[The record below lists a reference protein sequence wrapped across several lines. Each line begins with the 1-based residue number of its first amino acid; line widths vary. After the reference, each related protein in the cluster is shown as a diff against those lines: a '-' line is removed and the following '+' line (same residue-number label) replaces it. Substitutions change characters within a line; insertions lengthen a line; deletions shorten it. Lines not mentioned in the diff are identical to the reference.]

1 MAVTWSQSS
10 GDKAATWSS
19 SSGDKA
25 ATWSQSSGDIASTWS
40 SSSGDKAATWSQSS
54 GDIAAAWLGTELMQ
68 FGFLFWEG
76 VDYNWD
82 DTMAYTDTYGA
93 TQQTESSGKW
103 EDLG

>member
-1 MAVTWSQSS
+1 
-10 GDKAATWSS
+10 
-19 SSGDKA
+19 
-25 ATWSQSSGDIASTWS
+25 
-40 SSSGDKAATWSQSS
+40 
-54 GDIAAAWLGTELMQ
+54 MQ

-76 VDYNWD
+76 VDYNWE